1 MTRADGLLAGRA
13 RRDTLSYMAN
23 LPDRPDPAAV
33 GQRQL
38 RVSDHD
44 REQVAELLRQA
55 TADGRLTLDE
65 LDERLTQAYAAK
77 TFGDLEPLTDDLPA
91 AGMGPAPA
99 PARTS
104 RVGGTATSHFAFS
117 IMGGFGR
124 KGNWVMP
131 RNFTAITCMG
141 GGAIDLR
148 EASFAEPN
156 VTIRAFALMGG
167 IEILVPE
174 DVEVVLHGVPI
185 MGGVDGPA
193 GSNPPPG
200 APRVTIV
207 AVAVMG
213 GIDVKVKPPKDRS
226 LRRGRS

>member
-1 MTRADGLLAGRA
+1 MTPADGLLAGRA

-65 LDERLTQAYAAK
+65 LDERLAQAYAAK

-213 GIDVKVKPPKDRS
+213 GIDVKVKPPKGRS

>member
-1 MTRADGLLAGRA
+1 
-13 RRDTLSYMAN
+13 MAN
-23 LPDRPDPAAV
+23 LPDRPDQAAV

-44 REQVAELLRQA
+44 REQVAEQLRQA
-55 TADGRLTLDE
+55 AGDGRLTLDE
-65 LDERLTQAYAAK
+65 LDDRLAQAYAAK

-91 AGMGPAPA
+91 AGKGPAPD
-99 PARTS
+99 PAIIS

-131 RNFTAITCMG
+131 ANFTAITCMG

-167 IEILVPE
+167 IEIVVPE

-200 APRVTIV
+200 APRVTII

-213 GIDVKVKPPKDRS
+213 GIEVKVKPPRNRS
-226 LRRGRS
+226 LRRGQS

>member
-1 MTRADGLLAGRA
+1 MRGNSGLASCA
-13 RRDTLSYMAN
+13 RRDTLCDMAN
-23 LPDRPDPAAV
+23 LPDRPDPTAV

-55 TADGRLTLDE
+55 AGDGRLTLDE
-65 LDERLTQAYAAK
+65 LDDRLAQAYAAR
-77 TFGDLEPLTDDLPA
+77 TFGDLEPLTHDLPA
-91 AGMGPAPA
+91 AGTGAAPVPAP
-99 PARTS
+99 TS
-104 RVGGTATSHFAFS
+104 RVGGTATSHFAIS
-117 IMGGFGR
+117 VMGGFGR
-124 KGNWVMP
+124 KGSWVMP
-131 RNFTAITCMG
+131 RNFTAVTCMG
-141 GGAIDLR
+141 GGTIDLR
-148 EASFAEPN
+148 EASFAEPH

-167 IEILVPE
+167 IEIVVPE

-185 MGGVDGPA
+185 MGGIDGPS

-200 APRVTIV
+200 APRVTII

-213 GIDVKVKPPKDRS
+213 GVDVKVKPPKNRA

>member
-1 MTRADGLLAGRA
+1 MV
-13 RRDTLSYMAN
+13 N
-23 LPDRPDPAAV
+23 LPDRPDQAAV

-44 REQVAELLRQA
+44 REQVAEQLRQA
-55 TADGRLTLDE
+55 AGDGRLTLDE
-65 LDERLTQAYAAK
+65 LDDRLAQAYAAK
-77 TFGDLEPLTDDLPA
+77 TFGDLEPLTHDLPGAGPGA
-91 AGMGPAPA
+91 AAAPA
-99 PARTS
+99 VAPVN
-104 RVGGTATSHFAFS
+104 RVGGTPTSHFAFS

-124 KGNWVMP
+124 KGSWVMP

-141 GGAIDLR
+141 GGQIDLR
-148 EASFAEPN
+148 DASFAEPN

-193 GSNPPPG
+193 GGNPPPG
-200 APRVTIV
+200 APRVTIL
-207 AVAVMG
+207 AVALMG
-213 GIDVKVKPPKDRS
+213 GIDVKVKQRKNKA
-226 LRRGRS
+226 LRRGRP